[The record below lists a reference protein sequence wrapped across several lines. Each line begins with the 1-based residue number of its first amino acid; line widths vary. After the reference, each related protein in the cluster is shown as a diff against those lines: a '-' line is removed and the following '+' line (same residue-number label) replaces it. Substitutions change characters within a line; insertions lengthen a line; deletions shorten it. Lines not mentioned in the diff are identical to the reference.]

1 MSDTQPNLQQ
11 LVEELQSIR
20 ATWKLFGLF
29 LGIPDDDLEAIDVDK
44 RNVEDKLCALCYKW
58 LQMKPRGTW
67 NDIVKAL
74 KKIQRLELAERL
86 EKKYIKHHL
95 PSSYTSYARPESMS
109 AIYFPNDHIE
119 HELMDM
125 VNKLA
130 IKSTFLLTDIQ
141 SALKQKLINNQLNL
155 DQLGRFISVFLSI
168 PYEPLQVIEGR
179 DEIDTLFSKFRDYLS
194 FLHTDLLR
202 HIDKNYLNC
211 MLQDEI
217 EKYDDDIDEFM
228 KSTTV
233 IAFKK
238 MIQSKVLDK
247 GIPVILEL
255 RQHWKR
261 IKCLR
266 HLSDYLFEDS
276 SSLLKFSE
284 LIP

>member
-1 MSDTQPNLQQ
+1 MSDTLQQ
-11 LVEELQSIR
+11 LVEKLQSIR

-44 RNVEDKLCALCYKW
+44 KNVEDKLYVLCYKW

-95 PSSYTSYARPESMS
+95 PSSESMS
-109 AIYFPNDHIE
+109 SIYFPNDHIE

-141 SALKQKLINNQLNL
+141 SGLKQKLINNQLNL
-155 DQLGRFISVFLSI
+155 DQLGRFISDFLSI
-168 PYEPLQVIEGR
+168 PYEPLQVTEGR
-179 DEIDTLFSKFRDYLS
+179 DEIETLFSQFRDYLS

-202 HIDKNYLNC
+202 HIDKQYLNC

-217 EKYDDDIDEFM
+217 KRYDDDIDEFM

-233 IAFKK
+233 IAFKI

-247 GIPVILEL
+247 GIPVILGL

-261 IKCLR
+261 IECLR

-276 SSLLKFSE
+276 SSLLQFGE
-284 LIP
+284 LSP